1 MSAKVIESREDHVR
15 HFVEKLFSRVFG
27 RLWAVLFTKDF
38 EYSEL
43 QNGVV
48 MTLWGAWM
56 LGFSDHDAAF
66 SKAIGIM
73 NDIAPEDLWAGMF
86 VAIGMLKLYGLLWD
100 VLAVRRAASM
110 LAFVYWFYIFL
121 ALVTTSPQLFAVP
134 VSLTFALSAVWG
146 HTRLSTMRS

>member
-1 MSAKVIESREDHVR
+1 MTAKAIESREDHVR
-15 HFVEKLFSRVFG
+15 HFVEKLLARVFG

-48 MTLWGAWM
+48 MTLWGLWM
-56 LGFSDHDAAF
+56 LAF
-66 SKAIGIM
+66 SAEDQAFSQAISILNG
-73 NDIAPEDLWAGMF
+73 IAPEDVWSTMF
-86 VAIGMLKLYGLLWD
+86 VSIGLLKLYGLLWE
-100 VLAVRRAASM
+100 VLKVRRAASM

-121 ALVTTSPQLFAVP
+121 ALVSTSPQLFAVP
-134 VSLTFALSAVWG
+134 ISLIFALSAVWG

>member
-15 HFVEKLFSRVFG
+15 HFVEQLLSRVFG

-48 MTLWGAWM
+48 MTLWGLWM
-56 LGFSDHDAAF
+56 LVFADNDAAF
-66 SKAIGIM
+66 SQAISIM
-73 NDIAPEDLWAGMF
+73 SGVAPEDLWAAMF
-86 VAIGMLKLYGLLWD
+86 VAIGVLKLYGLLWD
-100 VLAVRRAASM
+100 VLKVRRAASM

-121 ALVTTSPQLFAVP
+121 ALVTTSPGLFAVP
-134 VSLTFALSAVWG
+134 ISLTFALSAVWG
-146 HTRLSTMRS
+146 HARLSTLRS

>member
-1 MSAKVIESREDHVR
+1 MSARIIESREDHVR
-15 HFVEKLFSRVFG
+15 HLVEKLMARVFG

-48 MTLWGAWM
+48 MTLWGLWM
-56 LGFSDHDAAF
+56 LLFTADDQAF
-66 SKAIGIM
+66 SQAIAVL
-73 NDIAPEDLWAGMF
+73 NSFAPEDVWSCMF
-86 VAIGMLKLYGLLWD
+86 IVIGLLKLYGLLWE
-100 VLAVRRAASM
+100 VLKVRRAASM

-121 ALVTTSPQLFAVP
+121 ALVSTSPQLFAVP
-134 VSLTFALSAVWG
+134 ISLTFALSAVWG